1 MCFCRDRGYPHST
14 RTISFISSVVFSSL
28 MIIATA
34 TSPVAGYVVEKYGY
48 RNGSMVLL
56 AFLVLWVPAT
66 FVQWMKSICG
76 TKRDTGAEK
85 ERDVLLCETE

>member
-1 MCFCRDRGYPHST
+1 MCFCRDRGYPNST

-28 MIIATA
+28 MIIAIA

-48 RNGSMVLL
+48 RKGSTVIL
-56 AFLVLWVPAT
+56 AFLVVWVPVT

-76 TKRDTGAEK
+76 TKRDTRAEK
-85 ERDVLLCETE
+85 ERDVPLCEKE